1 MKSAYIFDIDGTI
14 ADCSHRLH
22 HIQPPAGLI
31 HFEPGETDWK
41 PDWDTFY
48 SLCVNDKPIDNVCH
62 LLRELQLISTVDVV
76 FITGRSEKWRN
87 HTVEWL
93 SRRGVW
99 PKTREN
105 LFMRA
110 DGDYRPDYEIKKEI
124 YERHIKDKYNI
135 LGVFEDRDQVVQM
148 WRRLGLTCYQVA
160 DGSY

>member
-1 MKSAYIFDIDGTI
+1 MKSVYIFDIDGTI

-62 LLRELQLISTVDVV
+62 LLRILQMKPYIEII
-76 FITGRSEKWRN
+76 FITGRSEKWRE

-93 SRRGVW
+93 KRQGCLHPVY
-99 PKTREN
+99 
-105 LFMRA
+105 LLMRA
-110 DGDYRPDYEIKKEI
+110 DGDHRPDYEIKKEI
-124 YERHIKDKYNI
+124 YDEHIKDKFNV

-148 WRRLGLTCYQVA
+148 WRNMGLTCYQVA
-160 DGSY
+160 DGKY

>member
-1 MKSAYIFDIDGTI
+1 MKSAFIFDIDGTI

-48 SLCVNDKPIDNVCH
+48 SLCVNDKPIENVCH
-62 LLRELQLISTVDVV
+62 LLRVLQWNSEVIFV
-76 FITGRSEKWRN
+76 TGRSEKFRN
-87 HTVEWL
+87 HTTEWL
-93 SRRGVW
+93 
-99 PKTREN
+99 KTQLGSFPEYH

-110 DGDYRPDYEIKKEI
+110 DGDHRPDYEIKKEI
-124 YERHIKDKYNI
+124 YEKHIKDKFNI
-135 LGVFEDRDQVVQM
+135 LGVFEDRDQVVKM
-148 WRRLGLTCYQVA
+148 WRELGLTCYQVA